1 MRLTRFTIAS
11 LLGLVAL
18 IALGAA
24 ALVGATPEW
33 ARWVLSLALA
43 TLAVAT
49 LGGLFARGPARAF
62 WAGFALVGWSCLFAP
77 DSIRSELVTTRWIA
91 RLSSALH
98 PLQPQPNRPA
108 DLGSY
113 RTYYDVRTK
122 TYLVDV
128 GGKVARAEQVGQTLL
143 ALLLALAG
151 GLVARGFADADW
163 TQNLPRWRERP
174 PR

>member
-1 MRLTRFTIAS
+1 MRPTRFTIAS
-11 LLGLVAL
+11 LIGLVAL
-18 IALGAA
+18 IALGSA
-24 ALVGATPEW
+24 ALVGATPDW
-33 ARWVLSLALA
+33 ARWAFSLVLAALS
-43 TLAVAT
+43 VAT

-62 WAGFALVGWSCLFAP
+62 WAGFALVGWACLFAP
-77 DSIRSELVTTRWIA
+77 DSIRSELVTSRWIA
-91 RLSSALH
+91 RLASAVH

-128 GGKVARAEQVGQTLL
+128 DGKIARAEQIGHELL

-151 GLVARGFADADW
+151 GLVARAFADADW
-163 TQNLPRWRERP
+163 TQNLPRWRERA